1 MSAKQGVRAAT
12 VWGRVA
18 TGASVLTASLMLCG
32 FTKPQLPETI
42 YDGAR
47 YSALLSTYKHAYA
60 AVGMTS
66 AKIAIEAQNRG
77 ADGATLTILTLSLSC
92 PKSRKASEAPCSAE
106 FSIRA
111 VIKGD
116 ICHDCRVTRTSYAGD
131 PTADEK
137 ASREIRKTLGK
148 SVPALDIGWRSI
160 PN

>member
-47 YSALLSTYKHAYA
+47 YSALLATYKHAYA

-77 ADGATLTILTLSLSC
+77 ADGATLTILALSLSC
-92 PKSRKASEAPCSAE
+92 PKSRKASEAPLQ
-106 FSIRA
+106 RG
-111 VIKGD
+111 VQYQRR
-116 ICHDCRVTRTSYAGD
+116 HQRRHL
-131 PTADEK
+131 
-137 ASREIRKTLGK
+137 SRLPGHAHVVRR
-148 SVPALDIGWRSI
+148 RS
-160 PN
+160 NG